1 MSFVVQQQDCL
12 WGLHHLVEAATALS
26 GMGDTNSPQ
35 NASQGSKRVVSDDEE
50 ESNVIS
56 STQSETQQNSQS
68 MSNANGSSCVAH
80 NNKEIFPQRLMH
92 ILSQPSI
99 SNIITWLPQGR
110 SFVII
115 DPDVFASKIL
125 PQFFA
130 ETTSNSSTSNSKS
143 KNKKS
148 TACKYPSFTRKLN
161 RWGFRQI
168 SRGPDAGAFHHPLF
182 QRDKPQLCL
191 EMVCQKSRRPSSS
204 KLKGSPELGHSDS
217 SDISKPVCR
226 PLQSVGSLSPLKR
239 EISVNTITDMD
250 TVGSSYSLETKA
262 LPPKKRKLRHS
273 QIEIS
278 SQQNANFIT
287 SPESLSHLNKLSITR
302 DQILSTS
309 TSTSQIEGSL
319 LQPKDAIQDNLAN
332 REVLKK
338 KSLPSFHKAYLDSG
352 AAQERSKQISEF
364 LKQNLLDLQRMNIP
378 WTPESAPVN
387 RPTVE
392 SLLFPRIPS
401 GVNEHINNI
410 LCNVQTSQQTP
421 QLSNTLVA
429 TNPASKTLNENTR
442 SVPLKN
448 TATKKPNSHITPHMG
463 NMKEAQANL
472 YKAYLQA
479 LSS

>member
-1 MSFVVQQQDCL
+1 MSFVVQQQDSL
-12 WGLHHLVEAATALS
+12 GGLHHLVEAATALS
-26 GMGDTNSPQ
+26 GMGNNSSAQ
-35 NASQGSKRVVSDDEE
+35 NASHGSKRVVSDDEE
-50 ESNVIS
+50 ESNINS
-56 STQSETQQNSQS
+56 STQSETQQTPQS
-68 MSNANGSSCVAH
+68 TCSVNGSNCVAH

-125 PQFFA
+125 PHFFA
-130 ETTSNSSTSNSKS
+130 ETTTNTSTSNSKS

-204 KLKGSPELGHSDS
+204 KLKGSSELGHSDS

-239 EISVNTITDMD
+239 EISVNTITDVD

-273 QIEIS
+273 QIDDS
-278 SQQNANFIT
+278 SQQNANFISS

-302 DQILSTS
+302 DQLLSTS
-309 TSTSQIEGSL
+309 TSHIEGTL
-319 LQPKDAIQDNLAN
+319 LQPKGTTHDENVNL
-332 REVLKK
+332 EVLKK
-338 KSLPSFHKAYLDSG
+338 KTLPSFHKAYLDSG

-364 LKQNLLDLQRMNIP
+364 LKQNLLDLQRMSIP
-378 WTPESAPVN
+378 WAPESTPVN
-387 RPTVE
+387 HPPVE
-392 SLLFPRIPS
+392 GLLFQRMHS
-401 GVNEHINNI
+401 GMNGHSNNI
-410 LCNVQTSQQTP
+410 LCNVQTSPQTP
-421 QLSNTLVA
+421 QLSNTFVA
-429 TNPASKTLNENTR
+429 PHPASKTLNEITT
-442 SVPLKN
+442 SVPLKT
-448 TATKKPNSHITPHMG
+448 TANMKSNPHIAPHTG
-463 NMKEAQANL
+463 NMKDAQANL